1 MGSGCLSGLILRD
14 AAYRRLL
21 RMRSEQVLILRD
33 AAYGRLLRMRSE
45 QVLIPRSVALATRLE
60 G

>member
-1 MGSGCLSGLILRD
+1 MGSGCLSG
-14 AAYRRLL
+14 
-21 RMRSEQVLILRD
+21 LILRD

-45 QVLIPRSVALATRLE
+45 RVLILRSVALATRLE